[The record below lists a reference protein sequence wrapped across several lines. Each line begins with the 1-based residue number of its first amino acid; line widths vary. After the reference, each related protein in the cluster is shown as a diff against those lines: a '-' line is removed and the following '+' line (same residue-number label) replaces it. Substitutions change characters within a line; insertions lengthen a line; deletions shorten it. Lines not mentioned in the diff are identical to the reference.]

1 MTKRK
6 TISILLVLVLLAS
19 SFAMASSEIQYREDE
34 LQKVQE
40 SIKALDS
47 AIREKETSKKQI
59 VNDVNALNNSIRNL
73 DNEITTLDDE
83 IAGYE
88 EEIRLKE
95 IELENTETTLEEK
108 KEIFY
113 ERLRVMYKSKNVGYF
128 EIVFGARDF
137 EDLLTRIDMI
147 RLLVAHDTDL
157 IEVLGEEISHMEA
170 LKTELE
176 AAKVSLESTKD
187 ELKVKQGRLN
197 EDVGV
202 LETKKIQLN
211 KDLQALES
219 QVDRLNSDADQLTSI
234 IANLKLQE
242 IYVGGEMAWPAPGV
256 YRITSPFGYRIHPIL
271 NIRKLHTGVDIGTPS
286 GTTIVAAQSGDVIYS
301 DWYGG
306 YGLVVMIDHG
316 GGIVTLYGHNSKLL
330 VKVGQTVTKGDPIS
344 LSGTTGLSTGPHLH
358 FEVRVDGDYVDPL
371 TYVTAN

>member
-1 MTKRK
+1 MKSGKITAL
-6 TISILLVLVLLAS
+6 LLVLGLLVS
-19 SFAMASSEIQYREDE
+19 SFAAASSEIQYREDE
-34 LQKVQE
+34 LKKVQQ
-40 SIKALDS
+40 SIQSLDS
-47 AIREKETSKKQI
+47 AIREKEDSKKQI

-73 DNEITTLDDE
+73 DSEITSLDDE
-83 IAGYE
+83 IAAYE
-88 EEIRLKE
+88 GDIRQKE
-95 IELENTETTLEEK
+95 MELEETSTTLEEK
-108 KEIFY
+108 KAIFY

-128 EIVFGARDF
+128 EIVFGAKDF

-157 IEVLGEEISHMEA
+157 IEVLGEEIKHMEN

-176 AAKVSLESTKD
+176 AAKVSLEASKAD
-187 ELKVKQGRLN
+187 LKVKQDRLN

-202 LETKKIQLN
+202 LETKKVQLN
-211 KDLQALES
+211 KDLKALED

-234 IANLKLQE
+234 IANLKLQQQ
-242 IYVGGEMAWPAPGV
+242 YVGGEMAWPAPGV

-271 NIRKLHTGVDIGTPS
+271 NIRKLHTGVDIGTPM

-330 VKVGQTVTKGDPIS
+330 VKVGKTVTKGDPIS

-358 FEVRVDGDYVDPL
+358 FEVREDGNYVDPL
-371 TYVTAN
+371 TYVTAQ